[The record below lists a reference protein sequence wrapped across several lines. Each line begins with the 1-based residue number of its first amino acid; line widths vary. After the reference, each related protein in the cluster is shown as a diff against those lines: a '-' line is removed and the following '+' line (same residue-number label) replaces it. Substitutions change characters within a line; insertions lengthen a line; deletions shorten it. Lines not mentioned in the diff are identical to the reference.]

1 MANYF
6 TKGKLMKGM
15 EIKKKPL
22 LLIWINKSGISF
34 AQVKLTLVDSSLIGA
49 MKSGPSFTFG
59 SPVS

>member
-34 AQVKLTLVDSSLIGA
+34 AQVKLTSADGSLFSVTK
-49 MKSGPSFTFG
+49 MR
-59 SPVS
+59 